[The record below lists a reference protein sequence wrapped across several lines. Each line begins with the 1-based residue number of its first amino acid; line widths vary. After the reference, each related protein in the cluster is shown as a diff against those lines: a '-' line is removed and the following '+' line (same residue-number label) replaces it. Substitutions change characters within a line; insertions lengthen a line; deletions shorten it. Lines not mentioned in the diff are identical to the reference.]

1 MGTADVQKLREMTG
15 AGVMECKRA
24 LEDAK
29 GDMDAAVALINERGL
44 LKAEKKKDRALGAG
58 LLKSYIHNGR
68 VGVLLEVRAETD
80 FVVRSEPFQELC
92 HEVAMQIAAMD
103 PADLTALLAQ
113 PYIKDDSITMDAF
126 VKRTTAKVGENIQV
140 ARFCRYEL

>member
-1 MGTADVQKLREMTG
+1 
-15 AGVMECKRA
+15 MECKRA

-29 GDMDAAVALINERGL
+29 GDMDKAVALINERGL

-58 LLKSYIHNGR
+58 LLKSYIHNSR

-103 PADLTALLAQ
+103 PADVTTLLGQ

-140 ARFCRYEL
+140 VRFCRYEI